1 METMTAKTVTAVP
14 ANTGVREFGMRPWG
28 GADRAHT
35 GDLAVYRGTGVS
47 AAAHVARVMEL
58 VGDTGAPITGDVRPH
73 LEAPP
78 G

>member
-1 METMTAKTVTAVP
+1 METMTAVP

-35 GDLAVYRGTGVS
+35 GDLAAYRGTSVS
-47 AAAHVARVMEL
+47 VAVRVACVMEF